1 MPVAMEHL
9 LQEERTFS
17 ADQSFKEHALVH
29 DYSLFDLANKDF
41 CAYWQQEAQQLHW
54 FKPWCKTLEH
64 TFPDAQWFVG
74 GKTNISY
81 NCLDRHVPRLNDKVA
96 LYWQGEGSE
105 KRTLTYK
112 ELFDQVQRCA
122 NGLKSLG
129 VKKGD
134 RVAIYMPMIPEAVV
148 AMQACARIGAIH
160 TVVFAGFSAHALAD
174 RIQDAGCKIVLTAN
188 GSYRKGQL
196 LKPKDRVDEALATC
210 PTVEHVV
217 VVNHV
222 KDTCSIAD
230 RDIWYHDLIAQ
241 ADPVCP
247 AEPMDAEDPLFIL
260 YTSGTT
266 GKPKGVVHTV
276 GGYMV
281 GAYATTKYVF
291 DVQEQD
297 VFWCTADIG
306 WITGHTYVAYGP
318 LLNGMTQLIYEGA
331 LHHPHKGRTWELIE
345 QYGVT
350 TLYTAPTAIRMFS
363 AWSTSIPHSYNMR
376 SLRLLG
382 SVGEPLNPEAWMWYY
397 EHVGNK
403 KCPIVDTWWQTETG
417 SIMITSLPGIE
428 TMKPGYAGKPLPG
441 IAVQLVD
448 DEGNQIDKGSGLLTI
463 TKPWPSLA
471 RTIWKD
477 HERFK
482 QTYFKAGYDAYHCAD
497 AATRDEQGNIMIVGR
512 MDDVINV
519 SGHRI
524 GAAEIESALVD
535 HHAVAEVAVVPRPH
549 AITGQE
555 IVAFVILK
563 EQGTQDEAAL
573 AKILQQHVVQL
584 IGAIARPAQIVI
596 VPDLPKTRSGKIM
609 RRLLRELV
617 CGLPLSDTTT
627 LADPD
632 IMRIIAACYSAH

>member
-1 MPVAMEHL
+1 MQISMEHL
-9 LQEERTFS
+9 LLEDRTFVAS
-17 ADQSFKEHALVH
+17 AAYKDQANVRDHALFNV
-29 DYSLFDLANKDF
+29 AGKDF
-41 CAYWQQEAQQLHW
+41 VSYWQAEAVRLHW
-54 FKPWCKTLEH
+54 FKQWCKTLDWQPPH
-64 TFPDAQWFVG
+64 AQWFVG
-74 GKTNISY
+74 GKTNMSY
-81 NCLDRHVPRLNDKVA
+81 NCLDRHMPKHTNKVA
-96 LYWQGEGSE
+96 LYWQGEGEE
-105 KRTLTYK
+105 KKTITYG
-112 ELFDQVQRCA
+112 ELLDQVQRCA
-122 NGLKSLG
+122 NGLKKLG

-134 RVAIYMPMIPEAVV
+134 RVAIYMPMIPEAIV

-174 RIQDAGCKIVLTAN
+174 RIQDAACKVVLTAN

-196 LKPKDRVDEALATC
+196 LRTKNRVDEAVAQC
-210 PTVEHVV
+210 PSVERVV
-217 VVNHV
+217 VVRQV
-222 KDTCSIAD
+222 AD
-230 RDIWYHDLIAQ
+230 ACEMSERDVWYHDLVAQ
-241 ADPVCP
+241 ADPVCAP
-247 AEPMDAEDPLFIL
+247 EPMDAEDPLFIL

-266 GKPKGVVHTV
+266 GKPKGVVHTT

-291 DVQEQD
+291 DVKDTD
-297 VFWCTADIG
+297 VFWCTADVG

-345 QYGVT
+345 QYKVT

-363 AWSTSIPHSYNMR
+363 SWSVIIPHSYDMR

-397 EHVGNK
+397 EHVGSN

-417 SIMITSLPGIE
+417 SIMITSLPSIE
-428 TMKPGYAGKPLPG
+428 PMKPGYAGKPLPG
-441 IAVQLVD
+441 IAAQLVD
-448 DEGNQIDKGSGLLTI
+448 DAGKPIVTGSGLLAI
-463 TKPWPSLA
+463 TKPWPSMA
-471 RTIWKD
+471 RTLWKD
-477 HERFK
+477 DARFK
-482 QTYFKAGYDAYHCAD
+482 DTYFKAPDYNVYYCGD
-497 AATRDEQGNIMIVGR
+497 AAARDEQGNIMIVGR
-512 MDDVINV
+512 IDDVINV

-535 HHAVAEVAVVPRPH
+535 HQAVAEVAVVPRPH

-563 EQGTQDEAAL
+563 EREQKDVAL
-573 AKILQQHVVQL
+573 QKVLQQHVVDM
-584 IGAIARPAQIVI
+584 IGAIARPAQIVF

-617 CGLPLSDTTT
+617 SGLPLSDTTT

-632 IMRIIAACYSAH
+632 IMRVITECYHAE